1 MDWLN
6 STVCYQED
14 CGESKNCIS
23 ELTIADYQRIDCG
36 DSTSEE
42 SSKFKHLHAGLEL
55 VVMRE
60 DKGVCWWTK
69 IAEAMPIAS

>member
-1 MDWLN
+1 MDRLN

-14 CGESKNCIS
+14 CGESKNS
-23 ELTIADYQRIDCG
+23 KLELTIVDNQRIDCG

-42 SSKFKHLHAGLEL
+42 SGELKHLHAGLEL

-69 IAEAMPIAS
+69 IAEAMPIAG